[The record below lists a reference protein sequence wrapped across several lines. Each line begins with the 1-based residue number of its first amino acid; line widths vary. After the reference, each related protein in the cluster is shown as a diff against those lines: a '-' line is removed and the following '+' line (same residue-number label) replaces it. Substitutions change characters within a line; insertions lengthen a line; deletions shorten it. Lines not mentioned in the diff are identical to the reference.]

1 MSGNNSF
8 QPPPKSHTCTILSCC
23 WLRKLRRVHR
33 ELCTSG
39 MHTVTLLLCS
49 KTTAW
54 LCQAV
59 GDTSGLFCISI
70 DDELWLDTH
79 IFEQEWNQ
87 PHWIVTAIIKHN
99 DKVTFHWLFLAYTRW
114 NIYYLDYKT
123 QTSALWDCQGFSS
136 KTLSNILIAF
146 FCQRTCKTDAWDHWM
161 LKKNSLMYYSQGS
174 YTLFCFPS
182 ATTSAPLIS
191 QSRLLSH
198 TIFFFS
204 PSFFHYY

>member
-1 MSGNNSF
+1 MRRSYSRWVFYGSLVCTHSLPPPQQCCEVLLLKKIIHLIWLSGNNSF
-8 QPPPKSHTCTILSCC
+8 QPPPKSHTCTIFSCC

-33 ELCTSG
+33 ELCTSC
-39 MHTVTLLLCS
+39 MHTATLLLCS
-49 KTTAW
+49 KTTSW

-70 DDELWLDTH
+70 DDELRWDTH

-99 DKVTFHWLFLAYTRW
+99 DKVTFHWLFLAYTWW
-114 NIYYLDYKT
+114 NIFYYLDYKT

-146 FCQRTCKTDAWDHWM
+146 FVKGPINQTHEIIEC
-161 LKKNSLMYYSQGS
+161 
-174 YTLFCFPS
+174 
-182 ATTSAPLIS
+182 
-191 QSRLLSH
+191 
-198 TIFFFS
+198 
-204 PSFFHYY
+204 